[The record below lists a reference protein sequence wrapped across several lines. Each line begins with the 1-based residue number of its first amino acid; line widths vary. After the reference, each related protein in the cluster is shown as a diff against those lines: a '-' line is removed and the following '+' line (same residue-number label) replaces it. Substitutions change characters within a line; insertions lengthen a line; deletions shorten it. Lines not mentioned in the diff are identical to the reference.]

1 VSGRL
6 LLLGSPRL
14 EGAARGSEALPPG
27 RPLTLLVYLAS
38 QGDWVSRERVA
49 LLYWPERDG
58 GSARHN
64 LRQLL
69 YRVRGAAW
77 SDGLEV
83 EADRLRWRIAT
94 DVTPFRQAVELGDW
108 QGALALRRG
117 PFADGLSQPGAP
129 GWEDWLELER
139 GELDTLWLRA
149 LRGRADALERSGD
162 PVGATELW
170 LRQLQHDPLDEVAV
184 EGALRTL
191 LRDGARARAHELH
204 RSFAERLRDEL
215 GLDPPE
221 RFARLFEREEG
232 AAVAGL
238 RIRPEEALLGREVEL
253 SDVWE
258 RLGDPECRLLTLV
271 APGGFGKTRLA
282 LEVAQSAAGRFPD
295 GCAVIELAGV
305 EGEAPLVAAV
315 VASLTGTASEG
326 IDVGDRLQRALADR
340 RMLLVLDNFEHL
352 LEHAP
357 ILDAML
363 AASEGLKLLVTSR
376 VRLQLRREW
385 TLEIGGLALPTGSD
399 DPDFAQAPAVRL
411 FVRAARKGGAF
422 GYDPALRPALTRLC
436 RALGGMP
443 LGLELAASW
452 LAVYTLDEI
461 AELAASDPGA
471 IGGSE
476 RDRPERHRDLGVIFE
491 QSWSL
496 LSPALQRSAR
506 RLSVFRDGFE
516 RDAARQVADAAP
528 GRLLDLLHA
537 SLIQRQPS
545 GRLAMHELIRQFAA
559 RELASRPEEQGATRA
574 SLLRWAVAF
583 AEGARGQIFGSEGRA
598 WVSRLDL
605 EIHNLRAALDW
616 ALQAELPVEA
626 SQLVVALNPYWDV
639 RLLRREAVA
648 LCGRLLALR
657 PEGEA
662 TIAWSRVMGVAALH
676 RQRLGELEAADA
688 LHRESLAIKEQLGDR
703 RGTAVTLTN
712 LALLAKVRGELDA
725 AIALDRRALALFREV
740 GSAADLSGVTAEL
753 MQLHLLRGEIDLA
766 EAVGVEGLQ
775 LDPEGG
781 RGRSIK
787 LSHLAEAARL
797 RGDVRLARERAQAG
811 LEIAEQLDDSYLIPL
826 LRARL
831 AAVALTDG
839 DEGGA
844 LVTLRL
850 LLSGLGASTD
860 PGHRVE
866 AAQALALLARRSSDV
881 SAAAELRGAAA
892 ALLRDAPVGRSGIL
906 AASAPLAPGELDP
919 PNDEALA
926 TLWQR
931 GAADPAAVM
940 GRAATD

>member
-1 VSGRL
+1 VNGRL
-6 LLLGSPRL
+6 LLLGPPRF
-14 EGAARGSEALPPG
+14 ETAAGGSEALPSG
-27 RPLTLLVYLAS
+27 RSLTLMIYLAS

-58 GSARHN
+58 ASARHN

-69 YRVRGAAW
+69 YRARGIGW
-77 SDGLEV
+77 DTGLEV
-83 EADRLRWRIAT
+83 ETDRLRWRIAT
-94 DVTPFRQAVELGDW
+94 DVTPFRQAIELGDW
-108 QGALALRRG
+108 QGALALWRG
-117 PFADGLSQPGAP
+117 PFADGLSLPGAP

-149 LRGRADALERSGD
+149 LRGRADAIERSGD
-162 PVGATELW
+162 LAGAAELW

-221 RFARLFEREEG
+221 RFARWFEQG
-232 AAVAGL
+232 GSDVVVGL
-238 RIRPEEALLGREVEL
+238 GIRPEEALFGREAEL
-253 SDVWE
+253 ADVWE

-295 GCAVIELAGV
+295 GCAVVELAGV
-305 EGEAPLVAAV
+305 EGEAALVAAV
-315 VASLTGTASEG
+315 VTAIAGATSEG
-326 IDVGDRLQRALADR
+326 GDVGDRLQRALAGR
-340 RMLLVLDNFEHL
+340 RMLLVLDNLEHL

-357 ILDAML
+357 LLDAML

-385 TLEIGGLALPTGSD
+385 TLEIGGLGCPTGPD

-411 FVRAARKGGAF
+411 FIRAARKGGAF
-422 GYDPALRPALTRLC
+422 GYDPALRPALYRLC

-476 RDRPERHRDLGVIFE
+476 RDRPDRHRDLGVIFE

-516 RDAARQVADAAP
+516 RDAAQQVADAAP

-537 SLIQRQPS
+537 SLVQRQPS
-545 GRLAMHELIRQFAA
+545 GRLVMHELIRQFAA

-574 SLLRWAVAF
+574 SLLRWTVAF
-583 AEGARGQIFGSEGRA
+583 AEEARSRLFGSEGRV

-605 EIHNLRAALDW
+605 EIHNLSAALEW
-616 ALQAELPVEA
+616 ALQAEHPAEA
-626 SQLVVALNPYWDV
+626 SRLVVALNPYWDM
-639 RLLRREAVA
+639 RLMRREAVA
-648 LCGRLLALR
+648 LCERLLALR
-657 PEGEA
+657 PDGEA

-676 RQRLGELEAADA
+676 RQRLGELEVAEA
-688 LHRESLAIKEQLGDR
+688 LHRDSLAIKEQLGDR

-712 LALLAKVRGELDA
+712 LALLAKVRGELDT
-725 AIALDRRALALFREV
+725 AITLDRRALALFREV
-740 GSAADLSGVTAEL
+740 GDATDLSNVTNEL
-753 MQLHLLRGEIDLA
+753 LDLHLRQGELELA
-766 EAVGVEGLQ
+766 ESVGVEGLP
-775 LDPEGG
+775 LDPEVS
-781 RGRSIK
+781 RGRSIR
-787 LSHLAEAARL
+787 LSHLAEAAHR
-797 RGDVRLARERAQAG
+797 RGDAPLARARAREG
-811 LEIAEQLDDSYLIPL
+811 LEIAELLDDSYLIPL

-831 AAVALTDG
+831 AAVALAAG
-839 DEGGA
+839 DEGEA
-844 LVTLRL
+844 FATLRS
-850 LLSGLGASTD
+850 LLSDLGAFAELE
-860 PGHRVE
+860 HRVE
-866 AAQALALLARRSSDV
+866 AAQALALLARGLGDG
-881 SAAAELRGAAA
+881 AAAELRGAAA
-892 ALLRDAPVGRSGIL
+892 TLLADTLGDRVGIL
-906 AASAPLAPGELDP
+906 ASSAPLAPGELDP
-919 PNDEALA
+919 PSDDALA
-926 TLWQR
+926 AAWRR
-931 GAADPAAVM
+931 GADDPAA
-940 GRAATD
+940 AAARVAAD